1 MYLQIKRAIMASL
14 LSIFCFVAYAQQAV
28 TGTVKD
34 ATGEPMIG
42 VTVLLNGQA
51 AAVTDIDGNFTI
63 KAEPKDVVKV
73 SYIGYTDQE
82 ITVGNKT
89 SLDIVLQEDS
99 QTLNEVVVVGYGTM
113 KKSDLTGSVSS
124 VNTDQLNAK
133 GTSSPIASLQGSVPG
148 VNITQSTGR
157 TNGGFNVDL
166 KSATI
171 IQYTIKGRFMSR

>member
-63 KAEPKDVVKV
+63 KTEPKDVVKV